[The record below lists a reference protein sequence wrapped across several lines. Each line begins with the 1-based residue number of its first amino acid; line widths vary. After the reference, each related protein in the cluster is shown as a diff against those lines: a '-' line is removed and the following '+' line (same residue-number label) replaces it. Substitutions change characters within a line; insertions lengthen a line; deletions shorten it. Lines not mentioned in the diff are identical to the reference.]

1 METLRARLPSREF
14 PRYFIDQR
22 VKKKKSYYFIDPSIP
37 ISLVMEW
44 CFKDLNEGR

>member
-22 VKKKKSYYFIDPSIP
+22 VKKKNHIILLIRQFP
-37 ISLVMEW
+37 LVW
-44 CFKDLNEGR
+44 